1 MCVCTDC
8 AEMAVTTKWVC
19 ASCSCHNLPSI
30 SHCTVCNSIKPTDI
44 NTIPPRLNIGGGG
57 GGPRL
62 KNFQYGSGSGGGGGL
77 TNRGVM
83 SSSASGASVSSDMI
97 IDPDNA
103 FSRFLVPNQRESG
116 GIWRGRGGEHTPP
129 GSGGSNVTQSKWV
142 CLACTYS
149 NWPNSKQCTMCNTLR
164 RPSSST
170 SSKDTGNSSRL
181 GKGSSGGG
189 DLGITYGES
198 ILDYVPR
205 RIDYTPSSPGAVGG
219 GVHDEIRVTTSQ
231 YVRDSPSNRPA
242 KLKMG
247 KKSSIDNRGSQKKW
261 KCLKCTY
268 ENWSRASKCIMC
280 QTARNKTPSPPM
292 SDSESPNPATKYT
305 HHHRRSSP
313 SPATSSS
320 PIENANSSQSPPVS
334 SLLHTRSLGIN
345 SNQAATTTSSPSHI
359 DTIAAPSAVH
369 LIQCTASDNTPV
381 EILYSPSTSITSTS
395 NEARQIRNRLSSSD
409 WLFINACLGVVNEDV
424 PAVKTYLRNEGDRA
438 RQLSRDECLVL
449 GQPSIFTVGS
459 TLVHLAIR

>member
-1 MCVCTDC
+1 
-8 AEMAVTTKWVC
+8 MAVTTKWVC
-19 ASCSCHNLPSI
+19 ASCSCHNLPSM
-30 SHCTVCNSIKPTDI
+30 SRCTVCNSIKPTDI
-44 NTIPPRLNIGGGG
+44 NPIPRLNI

-62 KNFQYGSGSGGGGGL
+62 KNFQFGTGGV
-77 TNRGVM
+77 TNRGLI
-83 SSSASGASVSSDMI
+83 SSASGASISSDMII

-103 FSRFLVPNQRESG
+103 FSRYRPTLVPSQREG
-116 GIWRGRGGEHTPP
+116 GGRGRGEHTSPG
-129 GSGGSNVTQSKWV
+129 GSGGSGTQSKWV
-142 CLACTYS
+142 CSVCTYS

-164 RPSSST
+164 RQSPHISSVSSS
-170 SSKDTGNSSRL
+170 SKESITNRVGN
-181 GKGSSGGG
+181 GGSG
-189 DLGITYGES
+189 DVGIAYGES

-205 RIDYTPSSPGAVGG
+205 RIDYPPCSPGAVGG
-219 GVHDEIRVTTSQ
+219 GVHDEVRVLSSQ
-231 YVRDSPSNRPA
+231 YMRDSPSNRPA

-280 QTARNKTPSPPM
+280 QTARNKTPSPPI
-292 SDSESPNPATKYT
+292 SDSETSQSPNPATKYT
-305 HHHRRSSP
+305 HHRRSSP
-313 SPATSSS
+313 SPSSSSS
-320 PIENANSSQSPPVS
+320 PIENANSPVS

-345 SNQAATTTSSPSHI
+345 SNQATPSSPGHL
-359 DTIAAPSAVH
+359 DTIAPSAVH
-369 LIQCTASDNTPV
+369 LIPCTATDNTPV
-381 EILYSPSTSITSTS
+381 EIYSPSTSITSTS

-449 GQPSIFTVGS
+449 GQPSIFSVGS